1 MASGGRN
8 LYDHVVDK
16 MKRMGEFG
24 NEEDCRNGLEFFM
37 ESNIKA
43 GQFNSREE
51 VLASMPK
58 WLDYMTT
65 FETKMKEAGGC
76 TKKCPGCGGQGIK
89 K

>member
-8 LYDHVVDK
+8 LYDYVVDK

-24 NEEDCRNGLEFFM
+24 NEEACRNSLEFIM
-37 ESNIKA
+37 ESKIMA
-43 GQFNSREE
+43 GLASSREE
-51 VLASMPK
+51 ALASMPK
-58 WLDYMTT
+58 WLDDMKTL
-65 FETKMKEAGGC
+65 ETRMKDAGGC